1 MTADTPAKTGG
12 GFQSGSGA
20 IPGRRARAISA
31 VRGLAQRWKT
41 RIFLALADQGL
52 GSAGNF
58 LLTILCVIWLPLDD
72 FGRYVLVMSVS
83 LLIEVGQAS
92 LILDSMPAVV
102 ARYGQRNRRRLEV
115 ACLWVV
121 LIYSVATSAAV
132 LLSVPVFALWAPEFA
147 LPLMCLALSN
157 PFQRLYVF
165 LRRLCYIR
173 DRQQAAALASV
184 ANCTCLLGG
193 VTALHFS
200 GWLSVPALL
209 LLWGFANGVSAL
221 IICAAGVLYPSRTQP
236 SHVAWLVRQLWR
248 SGRWLVGAAVGF
260 WACNWGILPLV
271 AATSGIEAAGIVRAL
286 QNLVTPIVQLNAA
299 LNLAILPRVADKAV
313 ALGQQYARSFAIY
326 STAVFTAM
334 VVVYA
339 AIVLGESQTILA
351 LLYRKQEIAASSHLL
366 WPLGIAMIAEAAP
379 QGSSIALLAINRT
392 RVFFFSRALGVA
404 ILLGGAALLG
414 PTMGAEGILWAN
426 AVSHAVGAAL
436 LMLAAFRVTDEP
448 HVLRPAAR
456 RRAAATTAS

>member
-1 MTADTPAKTGG
+1 MTIDAPAKTAG
-12 GFQSGSGA
+12 GFLPESTPA
-20 IPGRRARAISA
+20 AGRGARAFSA
-31 VRGLAQRWKT
+31 ARGIAQRWKG
-41 RIFLALADQGL
+41 RIFLALTDQGL

-58 LLTILCVIWLPLDD
+58 LLTILCVIWLPLDG

-102 ARYGQRNRRRLEV
+102 ARYGQRNRRRLEI

-121 LIYSVATSAAV
+121 LIYSALTSAVV
-132 LLSVPVFALWAPEFA
+132 LLSAGVFSLWAPEFA
-147 LPLMCLALSN
+147 LPLLCLAISN

-173 DRQQAAALASV
+173 DRQQAAAIASV

-193 VTALHFS
+193 VVGLHYS
-200 GWLSVPALL
+200 GLLSVAALL
-209 LLWGFANGVSAL
+209 LLWGFANGVAAL
-221 IICAAGVLYPSRTQP
+221 VICCAGVMYPGRTKTT
-236 SHVAWLVRQLWR
+236 HVAWLARQLWR

-271 AATSGIEAAGIVRAL
+271 AATAGIEAAGIVRAL
-286 QNLVTPIVQLNAA
+286 QNLVTPIIQLNAA
-299 LNLAILPRVADKAV
+299 LNLAILPRIADKVVAV
-313 ALGQQYARSFAIY
+313 GQKYARSFAIY

-339 AIVLGESQTILA
+339 AVVLGESKTILA
-351 LLYRKQEIAASSHLL
+351 LLYRKQEIAASSYLL

-379 QGSSIALLAINRT
+379 QGSSIALLAMNRT

-404 ILLGGAALLG
+404 ILLGGAAVLG
-414 PTMGAEGILWAN
+414 PTKGAEGILWAN

-436 LMLAAFRVTDEP
+436 LMAAAFRIREEP
-448 HVLRPAAR
+448 QSVAR
-456 RRAAATTAS
+456 RRPAIVIR